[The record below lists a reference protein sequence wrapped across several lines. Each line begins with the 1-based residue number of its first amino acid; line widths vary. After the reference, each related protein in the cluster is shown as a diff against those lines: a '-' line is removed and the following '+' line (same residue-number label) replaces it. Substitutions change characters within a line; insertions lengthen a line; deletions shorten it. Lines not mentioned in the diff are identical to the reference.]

1 MAEDKPVQA
10 ERTRW
15 LDLYKLEDWWAVWL
29 GFGLLAIAATGML
42 PTVPKMPGWEWG
54 GFLDVHTG
62 GLAVSLVLLALGLAA
77 LFSVAVAI
85 MKGREWARFFPAF
98 LVIFVLAAIA
108 YGLEKERSVSAY
120 DIPYAFWA
128 LALGMLISNT
138 IGTPG
143 WLKPGVRTEFYIK
156 TGLVLLGAEIL
167 VDKILAFSGY
177 GLAIAWGV
185 TPVVIVFMWLFG
197 TRFLKMVNK
206 PLVITIATAT
216 SVCGVSAAI
225 AAAAAS
231 RAKKDDLTVAVGMSL
246 IFTVLMMI
254 AMPALINAVG
264 MNPTLGGAWMGGTID
279 ATGAV
284 VAAGVALGKEGEAV
298 AAIVKMIQN
307 VLIGIVAFGIAVFW
321 VTSVERDNSGARPS
335 LMEIWYR
342 LPKFILGFMAAS
354 IIASIINASGDGSAF
369 LDGVLAQTKSFR
381 SWFFSFAF
389 VSIGLESNLRDLAR
403 QMSGGK
409 PVVLYLVGQTFNL
422 ILTLAVAWLVLS
434 GVLFPEPPLLAVP

>member
-1 MAEDKPVQA
+1 MAEEKPVQA

-15 LDLYKLEDWWAVWL
+15 SDLCKLEDWWAVWL
-29 GFGLLAIAATGML
+29 GFALLAVAATGIL
-42 PTVPKMPGWEWG
+42 PGVPKMPKWAWG
-54 GFLDVHTG
+54 SFLEVHTVA
-62 GLAVSLVLLALGLAA
+62 LAGSLILLSIGLAA
-77 LFSVAVAI
+77 LFSVAIAI
-85 MKGREWARFFPAF
+85 MKGGEWRRFIPAF
-98 LVIFVLAAIA
+98 LVVFILSAIA
-108 YGLEKERSVSAY
+108 YALEKEKSVSAY

-138 IGTPG
+138 VGTPG

-185 TPVVIVFMWLFG
+185 TPIVIVFMWLFG
-197 TRFLKMVNK
+197 TRLLKMANK

-231 RAKKDDLTVAVGMSL
+231 RAKKEDLTVAVGMSL

-254 AMPALINAVG
+254 AMPAFINAIG

-307 VLIGIVAFGIAVFW
+307 VLIGIVAFCIAVFW
-321 VTSVERDNSGARPS
+321 VTSVERQPGGGRPS
-335 LMEIWYR
+335 VMEVWYR
-342 LPKFILGFMAAS
+342 LPKFILGFVAAS
-354 IIASIINASGDGSAF
+354 IVASILNAGADGSVF
-369 LDGVLAQTKSFR
+369 LDAVLKQTKEFR
-381 SWFFSFAF
+381 GWFFCLAF
-389 VSIGLESNLRDLAR
+389 VSIGLESNLRDLTK
-403 QMSGGK
+403 QMAGGK
-409 PVVLYLVGQTFNL
+409 PIALYLVGQTFN
-422 ILTLAVAWLVLS
+422 IVLTLLVAWLVLS
-434 GVLFPEPPLLAVP
+434 GTIFPPPPLLAAP

>member
-1 MAEDKPVQA
+1 MTEEKPVQA
-10 ERTRW
+10 QRTGRA
-15 LDLYKLEDWWAVWL
+15 DLYKLEDWWAVWL
-29 GFGLLAIAATGML
+29 GFALLAIAATGLL
-42 PTVPKMPGWEWG
+42 PAVPKMPKWEWG
-54 GFLDVHTG
+54 GFLEAHTG
-62 GLAVSLVLLALGLAA
+62 GLALGLVVLAIGLAA

-85 MKGREWARFFPAF
+85 MKGREWTRFFPAF
-98 LVIFVLAAIA
+98 LVVFAVAAIA
-108 YGLEKERSVSAY
+108 YGLEKEKSVSAY

-138 IGTPG
+138 VGTPG

-185 TPVVIVFMWLFG
+185 TPIVIIFMWLFG

-231 RAKKDDLTVAVGMSL
+231 RAKKEDLTVAVGMSL

-254 AMPALINAVG
+254 AMPALITAIG
-264 MNPTLGGAWMGGTID
+264 MSPTLGGAWMGGTID

-321 VTSVERDNSGARPS
+321 VTSVERDASGARPS
-335 LMEIWYR
+335 LMEVWYR

-381 SWFFSFAF
+381 GWFFCLAF
-389 VSIGLESNLRDLAR
+389 VSIGLESNLRDLSK

-409 PVVLYLVGQTFNL
+409 PIVLYLVGQTFNL
-422 ILTLAVAWLVLS
+422 ILTLLVAWLVLS
-434 GVLFPEPPLLAVP
+434 GVLFPEPPLLAAP

>member
-1 MAEDKPVQA
+1 MAEEKPVQA

-29 GFGLLAIAATGML
+29 GFALLAIAATGVL
-42 PTVPKMPGWEWG
+42 PSVPKMPKWEWG
-54 GFLDVHTG
+54 GFLEVHTA
-62 GLAVSLVLLALGLAA
+62 GLAVGLVVLAIGLGA
-77 LFSVAVAI
+77 LFSVAVAV
-85 MKGREWARFFPAF
+85 MKGREWGRFFPAF
-98 LVIFVLAAIA
+98 LVVFVIAAVSYA
-108 YGLEKERSVSAY
+108 LEKEKSVSAY

-138 IGTPG
+138 VGTPG
-143 WLKPGVRTEFYIK
+143 WLKPAVRTEFYIK

-185 TPVVIVFMWLFG
+185 TPIVIVFMWLFG

-231 RAKKDDLTVAVGMSL
+231 RAKKEDLTVAVGMSL

-254 AMPALINAVG
+254 AMPAIITAIG
-264 MNPTLGGAWMGGTID
+264 MSPTLGGAWMGGTID

-321 VTSVERDNSGARPS
+321 VTSVERDASGARPS
-335 LMEIWYR
+335 LMEVWYR

-369 LDGVLAQTKSFR
+369 LDGVLSQTKSFR
-381 SWFFSFAF
+381 GWFFGLAF
-389 VSIGLESNLRDLAR
+389 VSIGLESNLRDLAK

-409 PVVLYLVGQTFNL
+409 PIVLYLVGQTFNL

-434 GVLFPEPPLLAVP
+434 GVLFPEPPLLAAP

>member
-1 MAEDKPVQA
+1 MGVLP
-10 ERTRW
+10 
-15 LDLYKLEDWWAVWL
+15 
-29 GFGLLAIAATGML
+29 AI
-42 PTVPKMPGWEWG
+42 PTLPGWQWG
-54 GFLDVHTG
+54 GFLEAHTG
-62 GLAVSLVLLALGLAA
+62 GLALGLVVLAIGLAA
-77 LFSVAVAI
+77 LFSVAVAV
-85 MKGREWARFFPAF
+85 MKGREWGRFYPAF
-98 LVIFVLAAIA
+98 LVVFVLAAVSYI
-108 YGLEKERSVSAY
+108 LEKEKSVSAY

-138 IGTPG
+138 VGTPG
-143 WLKPGVRTEFYIK
+143 WLKSGVQTEFYIK

-185 TPVVIVFMWLFG
+185 TPIVIVFMWLFG
-197 TRFLKMVNK
+197 TRFLKMLNK

-231 RAKKDDLTVAVGMSL
+231 RAKKEDLTVAVGMSL

-254 AMPALINAVG
+254 AMPALITAIG
-264 MNPTLGGAWMGGTID
+264 MSPTLGGAWMGGTID

-321 VTSVERDNSGARPS
+321 VTSVERDSSGARPS
-335 LMEIWYR
+335 LMEVWYR

-354 IIASIINASGDGSAF
+354 IIASIVNASGDGSAF

-381 SWFFSFAF
+381 GWFFGLAF
-389 VSIGLESNLRDLAR
+389 VSIGLESNLRDLAK

-409 PVVLYLVGQTFNL
+409 PIVLYVVGQTFNL

-434 GVLFPEPPLLAVP
+434 GVLFPEPPLLAAP